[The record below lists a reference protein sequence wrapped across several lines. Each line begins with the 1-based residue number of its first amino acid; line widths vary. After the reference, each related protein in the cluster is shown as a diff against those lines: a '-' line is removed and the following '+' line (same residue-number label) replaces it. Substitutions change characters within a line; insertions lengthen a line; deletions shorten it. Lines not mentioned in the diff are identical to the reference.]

1 MATNE
6 VYDLV
11 PLPPGRRA
19 VGCKWVFTLKR
30 NELGEVTRHKARLV
44 AKGFAQRE
52 GIDYVDTFA
61 PVANFTAIRLILAIA
76 AAQDLEVEQ
85 MDVATAFLYG
95 KVEEELYMQQPEG
108 YAERGRERMVWRL
121 RRGIYGLKQ
130 APRMWN
136 ERIDEVF
143 VGDGFTRC
151 ERDTCIY
158 VKWREGKPIY
168 VVVYVDDLLLVS
180 GDAVLLRATKDLL
193 KRTFKMKDLGP
204 VKHCLGLV
212 VTRDRASRRMWINQ
226 EMYLRETADALDLGT
241 RAIRGTPME
250 TGLVLHKDTDNDP
263 PPCRTSPSSGRRWGR
278 WRTPRNA
285 PGRTSPTQW
294 ERWPGTRRPRAPA
307 TGRR

>member
-1 MATNE
+1 
-6 VYDLV
+6 
-11 PLPPGRRA
+11 
-19 VGCKWVFTLKR
+19 
-30 NELGEVTRHKARLV
+30 
-44 AKGFAQRE
+44 
-52 GIDYVDTFA
+52 
-61 PVANFTAIRLILAIA
+61 
-76 AAQDLEVEQ
+76 
-85 MDVATAFLYG
+85 
-95 KVEEELYMQQPEG
+95 MQQPEG

-130 APRMWN
+130 VPRMWN

-180 GDAVLLRATKDLL
+180 GDAVLLWATKDLL
-193 KRTFKMKDLGP
+193 KRTFKMKDFGP

-250 TGLVLHKDTDNDP
+250 TGLVLH
-263 PPCRTSPSSGRRWGR
+263 
-278 WRTPRNA
+278 
-285 PGRTSPTQW
+285 
-294 ERWPGTRRPRAPA
+294 
-307 TGRR
+307 